1 MDVKRLLLLIPLAVL
16 AYLLVVQWNQDY
28 GQTSYDST
36 PEMTQTS
43 NGAPASEGG
52 SDDLSVPSTSAP
64 QAAIDEGMSDSPS
77 STASRD
83 FIAVT

>member
-28 GQTSYDST
+28 GQTTYDST
-36 PEMTQTS
+36 PEITQSS
-43 NGAPASEGG
+43 NGAPASENG

-64 QAAIDEGMSDSPS
+64 
-77 STASRD
+77 
-83 FIAVT
+83 